1 MRKLIAKYPVLLNSH
16 TYQIGEELPTND
28 IEKVKLWRE
37 KGVADWKVSDSDTLP
52 EQEDDITIHL
62 DSKEEQQTH
71 EEQKESDSDTD
82 TDKEQQEKTIAKAK
96 SIKKSATKP
105 KVPTGRNNKK

>member
-16 TYQIGEELPTND
+16 TYQVGEELPTND

-37 KGVADWKVSDSDTLP
+37 KGVADWKVSDSDTLL
-52 EQEDDITIHL
+52 EQEDNVTIHL
-62 DSKEEQQTH
+62 DSKEEPQNN
-71 EEQKESDSDTD
+71 EEQKVSESDS
-82 TDKEQQEKTIAKAK
+82 DKEQQEKVAAKTK
-96 SIKKSATKP
+96 SVKKPETKP